1 MASRFQSRLVG
12 TIILAA
18 LGVIILPDLLD
29 GKKSH
34 YQDDIAAIPLKP
46 ESQIDIQSLQVPEPQ
61 VDSSQLPES
70 PVSVVIDTP
79 EAETTSVV
87 VKQEEEPAQTWD
99 VVPTTVKE
107 VEPTNEYQ
115 ESAWIIQLMALKNA
129 DNANRLVSDL
139 RKRGFTASTKTE
151 NGFTRVLIGPDVSR
165 EKLEQQLLQ
174 LEEITGAKGQLIK
187 FSPLNP

>member
-12 TIILAA
+12 TIILVA

-46 ESQIDIQSLQVPEPQ
+46 ESQIDIQDLQVPAPQ
-61 VDSSQLPES
+61 VDNSQLPQS
-70 PVSVVIDTP
+70 PVSVVINEEQQAGATTP
-79 EAETTSVV
+79 SGAKTT
-87 VKQEEEPAQTWD
+87 AQSWD
-99 VVPTTVKE
+99 VVQAE
-107 VEPTNEYQ
+107 VNDIPASNDYQ
-115 ESAWIIQLMALKNA
+115 QSAWIIQLMALKNA

-139 RKRGFTASTKTE
+139 RKRGFTASTKKE

-165 EKLEQQLLQ
+165 EKLEKQLLELQ
-174 LEEITGAKGQLIK
+174 EITGAKGQLIK

>member
-12 TIILAA
+12 TIILVA

-46 ESQIDIQSLQVPEPQ
+46 ESQIDIQALEVPEPK
-61 VDSSQLPES
+61 VDNSELPQA
-70 PVSVVIDTP
+70 PVSAVI
-79 EAETTSVV
+79 
-87 VKQEEEPAQTWD
+87 EEPSAPVDVQTEERQTAQNWDVIPTKVEPAQPSND
-99 VVPTTVKE
+99 
-107 VEPTNEYQ
+107 YQ
-115 ESAWIIQLMALKNA
+115 QSAWIIQLMALKNA
-129 DNANRLVSDL
+129 DNASRLVADL
-139 RKRGFTASTKTE
+139 RKRGFTASTKKE

-165 EKLEQQLLQ
+165 EKLEKQLLE

-187 FSPLNP
+187 FAPLNP